1 MAAVAPRAAVFRY
14 RPGMGD
20 PMNDQSAPCTI
31 VTVDGV
37 EVARVEVLDSGRPH
51 NRNPRL
57 AIVHDEAVPFT
68 EVIAQEH
75 TVHGAVEHRSVH
87 EKFLEWNSQRMVV
100 IGRYDPGIILERHGH
115 SSDHIIYVLEGTLR
129 VGEYECP
136 PKTLIVL
143 EEGAAFGPL
152 FADEVVGCLLFET
165 WLDDVTPLPAD
176 KPGYHALLASRDI
189 VRLPN
194 PAFASPPTA
203 PVGFGTGEDRWS

>member
-1 MAAVAPRAAVFRY
+1 
-14 RPGMGD
+14 MGD
-20 PMNDQSAPCTI
+20 RQRHETI

-37 EVARVEVLDSGRPH
+37 EVARTEALDSGRPH
-51 NRNPRL
+51 NRAPRL
-57 AIVHDEAVPFT
+57 AITHDEAVPFT

-75 TVHGAVEHRSVH
+75 TTPHGVERRSVH
-87 EKFLEWNSQRMVV
+87 EKFLEWNHQRMVV

-115 SSDHIIYVLEGTLR
+115 SSDHVIYVLEGVLR

-136 PKTLIVL
+136 PRTLIVL

-152 FADEVVGCLLFET
+152 FADADVGCLLFET

-176 KPGYHALLASRDI
+176 KAGYHALLATRDI

-194 PAFASPPTA
+194 PTFVVPPSA
-203 PVGFGTGEDRWS
+203 PKGFGAGDDKWS

>member
-1 MAAVAPRAAVFRY
+1 MS
-14 RPGMGD
+14 
-20 PMNDQSAPCTI
+20 DQSEPCTIVTVDGEPCTI

-37 EVARVEVLDSGRPH
+37 EVARTEVLDSGRPH

-68 EVIAQEH
+68 EVIAQDH
-75 TVHGAVEHRSVH
+75 TVAGVVERRSVH
-87 EKFLEWNSQRMVV
+87 EKFLEWNGQRMVV

-115 SSDHIIYVLEGTLR
+115 SSDHLIYVLEGVLR

-136 PKTLIVL
+136 PQTLIVL
-143 EEGAAFGPL
+143 EEGASFGPL
-152 FADEVVGCLLFET
+152 FADTTVGCLLFET

-189 VRLPN
+189 VRLAN
-194 PAFASPPTA
+194 PGFVSPPSA
-203 PVGFGTGEDRWS
+203 PSGFGTGDDRWS

>member
-1 MAAVAPRAAVFRY
+1 
-14 RPGMGD
+14 
-20 PMNDQSAPCTI
+20 MNEQSAPCTI

-75 TVHGAVEHRSVH
+75 TVAGVVEHRSVH
-87 EKFLEWNSQRMVV
+87 EKFLEWNGQRMVV

-115 SSDHIIYVLEGTLR
+115 SSDHVIYVLEGTLR

-152 FADEVVGCLLFET
+152 FADETVGCLLFET

-176 KPGYHALLASRDI
+176 KAGYHALLASRDI

-194 PAFASPPTA
+194 PAFASPTTA
-203 PVGFGTGEDRWS
+203 PSGFGTGEDRWS